1 MSTNFDIYVFI
12 SDVHVFQFYLVHVL
26 CFIFYNVYLFTY
38 IVLLHDVNNNN
49 DVLRLTVTGR
59 MPLVEQEL
67 LSLPEHMCSSPDFIG
82 VCVAQSLVFCVV
94 FCRLYFVPLYFFVTI
109 VLSVL
114 LLITPLAS
122 SNFKHLSRDYEKITI
137 TAMYHGR

>member
-1 MSTNFDIYVFI
+1 VRTNFDIYVFI

-38 IVLLHDVNNNN
+38 IVVLHDVNNNN
-49 DVLRLTVTGR
+49 DVSRLTVTGR

-67 LSLPEHMCSSPDFIG
+67 LSLPEHACSFPVFSG

-94 FCRLYFVPLYFFVTI
+94 FCKSLFVF
-109 VLSVL
+109 
-114 LLITPLAS
+114 
-122 SNFKHLSRDYEKITI
+122 
-137 TAMYHGR
+137 